1 MKNLKYIL
9 LQARKEKDPMIKHE
23 AKCFQ
28 KSLNCHNEN
37 LHTIDIIRD
46 KVTKSFFLNYD
57 AVIIGGSGDFSI
69 AKGGPWMNK
78 VLDIMN
84 YLYEE
89 HKITFASCWGFQAM
103 AKARGG
109 EVVQDLKRAE
119 LGTIELHLTTEGKKD
134 KVFQN
139 LPERFFAQMGHED
152 IVDKLPNDAILLAS
166 SKKVK
171 NEAFRFKKK
180 PIYCTQ
186 FHPELKKND
195 LKKRMETYPSYVKK
209 ILGISNSEFLKRHC
223 LEAKD
228 TEQLIRKT
236 IHICL
241 KDFG

>member
-1 MKNLKYIL
+1 MRNLKYIL

-37 LHTIDIIRD
+37 LHTIDLIRD
-46 KVTKSFFLNYD
+46 QVTKSFFLNYD

-89 HKITFASCWGFQAM
+89 NKITFASCWGFQAM

-109 EVVQDLKRAE
+109 EVVHDLKRAE

-152 IVDKLPNDAILLAS
+152 IVDKLPHDAILLAS

-195 LKKRMETYPSYVKK
+195 LKQRMETYPSYVRK

-236 IHICL
+236 IHTCL
-241 KDFG
+241 KNF

>member
-37 LHTIDIIRD
+37 LHTIDLIRD

-236 IHICL
+236 IHTCL